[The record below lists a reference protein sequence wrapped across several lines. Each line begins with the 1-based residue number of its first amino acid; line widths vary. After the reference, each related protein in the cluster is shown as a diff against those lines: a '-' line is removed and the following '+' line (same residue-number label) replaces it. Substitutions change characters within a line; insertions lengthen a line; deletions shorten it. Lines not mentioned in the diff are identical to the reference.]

1 MREPTI
7 QPRTYT
13 YVFQEFEVVHMLEQ
27 SLRKST
33 QVIPPGKCHLEMDSN
48 GDFHLVL
55 TEELKEGGTENDSR
69 A

>member
-13 YVFQEFEVVHMLEQ
+13 YVFQEFEVVHMLEM

-33 QVIPPGKCHLEMDSN
+33 QVIPPGKCHLQRVSN
-48 GDFHLVL
+48 GDFNLVL
-55 TEELKEGGTENDSR
+55 TEEPKEGGSENGGR
-69 A
+69 P